1 VTPST
6 ITHRAKV
13 LAHYNTVARLRQRL
27 ADVQRHCPGEH
38 DTAATLREAIAIRS
52 ARGAE

>member
-13 LAHYNTVARLRQRL
+13 LAHYNTVARLRGRL
-27 ADVQRHCPGEH
+27 AAVLAQCPSEH

-52 ARGAE
+52 ARGAA